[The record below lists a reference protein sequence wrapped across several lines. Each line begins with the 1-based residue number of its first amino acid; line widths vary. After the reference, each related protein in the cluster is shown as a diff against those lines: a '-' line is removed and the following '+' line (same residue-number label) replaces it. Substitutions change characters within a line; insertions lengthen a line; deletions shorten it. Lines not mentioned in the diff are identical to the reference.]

1 MSGSLSAIIKDSRSG
16 TFYALS
22 CYHVMKHPTESE
34 IIHPGLN
41 DYLNYL
47 TWNLHEHSTWV
58 KDTISREQAI
68 PQKSSFAFELLPDTA
83 ELSVKFKDLN
93 QIRDNHRGPDRETP
107 KNVQLADYLKQ
118 CVEEGSVNQPR
129 VIGKYVFGVSRNLN
143 WINGHQ

>member
-1 MSGSLSAIIKDSRSG
+1 
-16 TFYALS
+16 
-22 CYHVMKHPTESE
+22 MKHPTESE

-47 TWNLHEHSTWV
+47 TWNLHEHSAWV

-83 ELSVKFKDLN
+83 ALSAKFKELN
-93 QIRDNHRGPDRETP
+93 QIRDNHRDPDRETP
-107 KNVQLADYLKQ
+107 KNVQLADYHKQ

-129 VIGKYVFGVSRNLN
+129 VIVKSSLVSPVM
-143 WINGHQ
+143 

>member
-1 MSGSLSAIIKDSRSG
+1 MALFWNKHWRKGQNMSGSLSAIVKDSRSG

-58 KDTISREQAI
+58 KDTISRDQAI
-68 PQKSSFAFELLPDTA
+68 TQKSSFAFEFLQDTA
-83 ELSVKFKDLN
+83 ELSGKFEERN
-93 QIRDNHRGPDRETP
+93 QIRDNHRDPDRETP
-107 KNVQLADYLKQ
+107 ENVQSADYHKQ
-118 CVEEGSVNQPR
+118 CVE
-129 VIGKYVFGVSRNLN
+129 
-143 WINGHQ
+143 